1 MYVGEHIAL
10 SIEKEIEI
18 KKKKWE
24 DCIHAYGG
32 FTFAL
37 DLNTS
42 PVQIPVDN
50 HSLHLYLAFSPSF
63 TSIYNHHSDGGE
75 RWSTA

>member
-1 MYVGEHIAL
+1 MYVGERMAL
-10 SIEKEIEI
+10 STEKEIEM
-18 KKKKWE
+18 E
-24 DCIHAYGG
+24 SGFTHAYGG

-50 HSLHLYLAFSPSF
+50 HSLHLYLTFPPSF
-63 TSIYNHHSDGGE
+63 TSIYNHHRDGGE